1 MRLFLTTSL
10 LMLSILA
17 SAQPSVRVDS
27 PDGSIGIRFRTV
39 KGQLEYRI
47 THKGKTLIEDSAISI
62 VMDDTALGAEAK
74 LGKVTRRKGS
84 MIWTLGNS

>member
-1 MRLFLTTSL
+1 MRIFLTTSL

-84 MIWTLGNS
+84 TIWTLGNS

>member
-39 KGQLEYRI
+39 KGQLEYQI

-74 LGKVTRRKGS
+74 LGKVTRRKGVEE
-84 MIWTLGNS
+84 